1 MLRLGGVMPLLRRHL
16 MPLLAQLRAF
26 FRRHLPE
33 PIERFVHLLLP
44 FRRQRPVLLP
54 ALTEQLPLLGRHG
67 VPLRKSLLRT
77 GALLRRHRQ
86 PTLAAFRE
94 RLLPLRR
101 QAVPLTLMV
110 LQHLLL
116 LGRQ

>member
-1 MLRLGGVMPLLRRHL
+1 MTLLRRHVT
-16 MPLLAQLRAF
+16 PLLAQLRAS

-33 PIERFVHLLLP
+33 PIEGFADLLLP

-54 ALTEQLPLLGRHG
+54 ALTEQLPLLRRHG
-67 VPLRKSLLRT
+67 APLRKSLLRAR
-77 GALLRRHRQ
+77 ALLRRHRQ

-94 RLLPLRR
+94 RLLPLRG
-101 QAVPLTLMV
+101 QAVPLALMA

-116 LGRQ
+116 LG